1 MKRIKEILFK
11 LLIFLAIISTML
23 SMCCDGSLGAIFI
36 LWGITAF
43 LWGMVSLVYIFSPEE
58 EPKTEYKIGDLQRM
72 YSKRAEMK
80 REATPEDFEE
90 CYRIA
95 IGDKVNQT
103 VVVANKEY
111 MVCER
116 AKQDCQP
123 VTQVVGRR

>member
-43 LWGMVSLVYIFSPEE
+43 LWVMVVLIYMLNPEE
-58 EPKTEYKIGDLQRM
+58 EPETEYKIGDLQKM

-95 IGDKVNQT
+95 IKSKGN
-103 VVVANKEY
+103 
-111 MVCER
+111 
-116 AKQDCQP
+116 
-123 VTQVVGRR
+123 

>member
-1 MKRIKEILFK
+1 MKKFKEFLFK
-11 LLIFLAIISTML
+11 LLVFLAIMSTML
-23 SMCCDGSLGAIFI
+23 SMCCDGSLGAIFT

-43 LWGMVSLVYIFSPEE
+43 LWAVVVLVYIFNPEE
-58 EPKTEYKIGDLQRM
+58 EPKTEYKIGDLQKM

-103 VVVANKEY
+103 VTIAGREY
-111 MVCER
+111 MVCTR
-116 AKQDCQP
+116 PNRDYQS
-123 VTQVVGRR
+123 VIWR